1 MPKFQRISLAGSDEL
16 FRPTR
21 FEDEED
27 EQPVQETI
35 ADELAPADVI
45 GGRTPVPPPASGPLP
60 SAALP
65 PLTRHRT
72 YHRVQLT
79 DEQIKTLVEG
89 VQKLKY
95 PHQVNPDSKPSMEEF
110 EELEQLRKIL
120 VDSID

>member
-1 MPKFQRISLAGSDEL
+1 MPKFQRVSLAGSDEL

-21 FEDEED
+21 VQEE
-27 EQPVQETI
+27 EERPVQETV
-35 ADELAPADVI
+35 ADEIAPADVI
-45 GGRTPVPPPASGPLP
+45 GGRTHGPTSASGPLP

-65 PLTRHRT
+65 PLAGHRT

-79 DEQIKTLVEG
+79 EEQVKTLVEG

-95 PHQVNPDSKPSMEEF
+95 PHQVNPDAKPSMEEF

-120 VDSID
+120 VDTLD